1 MARTST
7 TSISTGSGSKK
18 KAPFAPEQ
26 HDIRTYEKKL
36 PKHEVKQCSLP
47 ASKLP
52 LLVLHVHCDES
63 LDTFPETVNAPVNM
77 RSQIQV
83 AKLNSDSDSNI
94 YRAFVNTELDEPKS
108 VISGE
113 VTVTVGS
120 FALIVAQDDGR
131 VPLSSTSNAG
141 GNSKNLVASDATP
154 EMVREALSWI
164 MGEEHTPI
172 SSVSVGIVRY
182 FAELMKLH
190 APNGSSDVL
199 EKFIRDRTWNAPEN
213 RLWGESKERVLK
225 WAAGGEMS
233 AKNRNRILHRFIS
246 ENFAWQTKLVMFV
259 SDGLHR
265 IAVADSAPL
274 GLIPRGCSADFK
286 VTAQKFMNKLTHAVD
301 PCGGSRWALSD
312 PEGKTTDIDT
322 MLTISCCI
330 PVSNIDTDFCLR
342 MKGRSAQAQ
351 LGQGRAEDH
360 TMRNVMSFV
369 LHQMSEFPYL
379 MNVLPQVWAIGL
391 TGDKKQL
398 LKLIREG
405 GLSVLDQDVD
415 VQCVVPSNKNT
426 KEEKKREEE
435 NKKKPDLGDNN
446 KKPDLGEICIRVW
459 IDCFA
464 KWLLPELR
472 RIMVLLPEM
481 CDIDDQIGLQLLLK
495 KDEDDAMGEELF
507 KTLFHKKKDAERYS
521 AKGAPCIIP
530 FSNAPCMLSSLFS
543 PKAVTNKVKDP
554 YELYDRT
561 LDNRG
566 TKIPHSLLDFV
577 WILMW
582 SHVSK
587 SIDVRMRQFVGSTVD
602 PIYPQCGVGTKE
614 QCRQYF
620 HLFVQTVGCTTAS
633 LTTSWWNGTYFKR
646 VKKPTPCKTLG
657 RDGISVL
664 LLDGILE
671 DCQTTFG
678 RFGIAP
684 KRYDLNDPA
693 PPFNTGHIFQQIQQ
707 FEKVTSTTEWKA
719 ACEMGKSTLFMMI
732 GIFLCK
738 FMSMDDETVL
748 ANKIDLGKEGDQ
760 MIVLNQITPTPGAIF
775 VGSVSVGGPET
786 QDLRSARRPGNP
798 SLIKPMRRHS
808 IREFYA
814 QCRDPSECFYKK
826 WPSAAFHHITE
837 KLEKRVEREKQARA
851 ERKKKQVGK
860 RKIPPEEIVPVIQL
874 GGDSRNHGAEA
885 DCNIARAGVDNR
897 DDNSGTNGSGHGDAT
912 LNNEDTG
919 VQPMEDTGKKENKKS
934 KKNPPKKARST
945 STTAAINAKKNENG
959 HSIKKLRRKRAKIT
973 KGVVTTLKPYIN
985 LFAAEDEEV
994 EGVIGFDAFI
1004 ALIKN
1009 DEEKAEE
1016 FWRKGIAPI
1025 LSNYLGFFHQD
1036 QERTNVVKN
1045 VVGGSGLNESK
1056 SSNGGED
1063 GKEDLTH
1070 NPNPK
1075 GGEDGKEEEEEED
1088 GRQCIEFESKC
1099 RGGSEDE
1106 EEDEVEEEADN
1117 TSIIADT
1124 EEEDDDT
1131 QTELERGH
1139 HAQLA
1144 KLGDNERAGKLLG
1157 RGGASTSQSGSDDD
1171 DSSSSSSGT
1180 TQHSQDESESS
1191 DPGSAR
1197 DSARATT
1204 QASTQASTQVPAHG
1218 NIALDDGID
1227 FSGGNEY
1234 TPTPAPAPAPA
1245 QGNDLLGQASAVAVP
1260 AQGVAQ
1266 TSAQGPVSNLP
1277 GYVNHVSGSD
1287 NMPTVEGDETAPASA
1302 LALAR
1307 DNDLLGKDSTLAGP
1321 AQGKAPTGYG
1331 DNATDLGVGNDVV
1344 NGFIH
1349 TVPPPLSEASF
1360 NFSEPDEN

>member
-1 MARTST
+1 MAKIEKRARLESKDQRMARMRT
-7 TSISTGSGSKK
+7 TSISTVSGSKK
-18 KAPFAPEQ
+18 KAAVAPEQ

-52 LLVLHVHCDES
+52 LLVLHVHCDLS
-63 LDTFPETVNAPVNM
+63 LETFPETVNAPVNL

-190 APNGSSDVL
+190 APNGSSDAL
-199 EKFIRDRTWNAPEN
+199 EKFIRDRTWNAPAN
-213 RLWGESKERVLK
+213 RLWGESKEKVLK
-225 WAAGGEMS
+225 WAADGDMS

-274 GLIPRGCSADFK
+274 GLIPRGCSADLK
-286 VTAQKFMNKLTHAVD
+286 DTAQKFMNKLTHAVD

-415 VQCVVPSNKNT
+415 VQCVDPSNKNT
-426 KEEKKREEE
+426 KEGKKKKEE
-435 NKKKPDLGDNN
+435 NKKKPDLGDDN

-481 CDIDDQIGLQLLLK
+481 CDIDDQIGLQLLLN

-543 PKAVTNKVKDP
+543 PKAFTNKVKDP

-633 LTTSWWNGTYFKR
+633 STTSWWNGTYFKR
-646 VKKPTPCKTLG
+646 ANVKKPTPCKTLG

-684 KRYDLNDPA
+684 KRYDLNRHA
-693 PPFNTGHIFQQIQQ
+693 PPFNNGHIFQKIQQ

-738 FMSMDDETVL
+738 FMSMDDKKVL
-748 ANKIDLGKEGDQ
+748 DNIIDLGKEGDQ

-775 VGSVSVGGPET
+775 VGSVSVGGPQT
-786 QDLRSARRPGNP
+786 QDLRSASRPGNP
-798 SLIKPMRRHS
+798 SLIKPMRHHS
-808 IREFYA
+808 ISEFYA
-814 QCRDPSECFYKK
+814 LCCDPSECFYKK
-826 WPSAAFHHITE
+826 WPSDAFHHITK
-837 KLEKRVEREKQARA
+837 KLATRVEREKRERA

-860 RKIPPEEIVPVIQL
+860 RKTPPEEIPVIQFE
-874 GGDSRNHGAEA
+874 GDSGNHGSEA
-885 DCNIARAGVDNR
+885 DSNIARAGGDNR
-897 DDNSGTNGSGHGDAT
+897 DDNSGTKGSGHGEAT
-912 LNNEDTG
+912 LNNDDTG
-919 VQPMEDTGKKENKKS
+919 EQPMEAAGKKENKKA
-934 KKNPPKKARST
+934 KKNPSKKARST

-959 HSIKKLRRKRAKIT
+959 HSIKMLRRKRAKIT

-985 LFAAEDEEV
+985 LFAAEDEED

-1016 FWRKGIAPI
+1016 FWTEGIAPI
-1025 LSNYLGFFHQD
+1025 LSDALGFFHQD
-1036 QERTNVVKN
+1036 QERTNVLRNVVKN
-1045 VVGGSGLNESK
+1045 
-1056 SSNGGED
+1056 D
-1063 GKEDLTH
+1063 A
-1070 NPNPK
+1070 
-1075 GGEDGKEEEEEED
+1075 
-1088 GRQCIEFESKC
+1088 RQFVLDQAECP
-1099 RGGSEDE
+1099 GGSEDE
-1106 EEDEVEEEADN
+1106 EEDEEEADN
-1117 TSIIADT
+1117 TSIINDT
-1124 EEEDDDT
+1124 REEDDDME
-1131 QTELERGH
+1131 TELEIGH
-1139 HAQLA
+1139 HAQLGT
-1144 KLGDNERAGKLLG
+1144 LGDNERARKVLG
-1157 RGGASTSQSGSDDD
+1157 RGVASTSQSGSDDD

-1180 TQHSQDESESS
+1180 AVHSQDESESP
-1191 DPGSAR
+1191 DQGSAWE
-1197 DSARATT
+1197 SAWATT

-1227 FSGGNEY
+1227 LSGG
-1234 TPTPAPAPAPA
+1234 TDDTLTPAPAPAPA
-1245 QGNDLLGQASAVAVP
+1245 
-1260 AQGVAQ
+1260 
-1266 TSAQGPVSNLP
+1266 
-1277 GYVNHVSGSD
+1277 
-1287 NMPTVEGDETAPASA
+1287 
-1302 LALAR
+1302 
-1307 DNDLLGKDSTLAGP
+1307 LGKDSTLAGP

-1331 DNATDLGVGNDVV
+1331 DNATDLGVGDEDGVKGWHMFTDPV
-1344 NGFIH
+1344 N
-1349 TVPPPLSEASF
+1349 PPMDAASF
-1360 NFSEPDEN
+1360 SMPDFDEN